1 MTGKTLAAPKPRPKL
16 RPSPSASARKG
27 VRAVSDDNYKVELTP
42 PDIAPYRAGNTGIPY
57 VTTFDSG
64 KAGPHVMV
72 NAVTHGNELCGAIAV
87 DFLFKNKV
95 RPTRGKL
102 TLSFLNV
109 AAYLSFHAKK
119 PNASRFVDEDINRC
133 WDLATLD
140 GARDTAETRRAREF
154 RPAVD
159 AADYLLDIHSMQHA
173 TAPLM
178 MAGMLDKSLAL
189 AHKVG
194 IPELIVRDAGHAAGR
209 RMRDYGGFGD
219 AKSPKTALLIECGQH
234 WEQSSQEV
242 ALATTLS
249 FLTVLD
255 VLDPDIVRQHPV
267 TKSPR
272 QRVITV
278 TEAVTIKT
286 DKFAFAGPYTGLEM
300 LGKKGTLIGYDGDHQ
315 VLTPY
320 DDCVLIMPSRRLTR
334 GSTAVR
340 LGRYTG

>member
-1 MTGKTLAAPKPRPKL
+1 VPDET
-16 RPSPSASARKG
+16 
-27 VRAVSDDNYKVELTP
+27 YKVELTP
-42 PDIAPYRAGNTGIPY
+42 PDISAYREGNTGIPY

-64 KAGPHVMV
+64 RPGPHVMI

-87 DFLFKNKV
+87 DFLFKSKV
-95 RPTRGKL
+95 RPARGAL

-109 AAYLSFHAKK
+109 AAYHAFDRNE
-119 PNASRFVDEDINRC
+119 PNASRFVDEDINRV
-133 WDLATLD
+133 WDEATLD
-140 GARDTAETRRAREF
+140 GARDTVETRRAREF

-159 AADYLLDIHSMQHA
+159 RADYMLDIHSMQHA
-173 TAPLM
+173 TPPLM
-178 MAGMLDKSLAL
+178 MAGVLDKSLSL

-219 AKSPKTALLIECGQH
+219 ANSPKTALLIECGQH
-234 WEQSSQEV
+234 WETSSQDV

-249 FLTVLD
+249 FLAVLD
-255 VLDPDIVRQHPV
+255 MLDPSFAAKHPV
-267 TKSPR
+267 TRSPR

-278 TEAVTIKT
+278 TEAITIHT
-286 DKFAFAGPYTGLEM
+286 DRFAFAGPYTGLEM
-300 LGKKGTLIGYDGDHQ
+300 LGKKGSLIGYDGDRQ

>member
-1 MTGKTLAAPKPRPKL
+1 VQTVPEDT
-16 RPSPSASARKG
+16 
-27 VRAVSDDNYKVELTP
+27 YKVELTP
-42 PDIAPYRAGNTGIPY
+42 PDISAYREGNTGIPY
-57 VTTFDSG
+57 VTTFESG
-64 KAGPHVMV
+64 KPGPHVMV

-95 RPTRGKL
+95 RPTRGAL

-109 AAYLSFHAKK
+109 AAYHAFDASN
-119 PNASRFVDEDINRC
+119 PNASRFVDEDINRV
-133 WDLATLD
+133 WDVATLE
-140 GARDTAETRRAREF
+140 GAHNSSETRRAREF

-159 AADYLLDIHSMQHA
+159 RADYLLDIHSMQHA

-178 MAGMLDKSLAL
+178 MAGMLDKSVAL

-194 IPELIVRDAGHAAGR
+194 VPELIVRDEGHAAGL

-219 AKSPKTALLIECGQH
+219 PKSPKTALLVECGQH
-234 WEQSSQEV
+234 WEMSSQDV

-249 FLTVLD
+249 FLSALEM
-255 VLDPDIVRQHPV
+255 LDPAFAAKHPV
-267 TKSPR
+267 TRSPR

-278 TEAVTIKT
+278 TAAITIAT
-286 DKFAFAGPYTGLEM
+286 DKFTFAGPYTGLEM
-300 LGKKGTLIGYDGDHQ
+300 LGKKGTLIGYDGDKP
-315 VLTPY
+315 VVTPY
-320 DDCVLIMPSRRLTR
+320 DDCVLIMPSRRLVR

>member
-1 MTGKTLAAPKPRPKL
+1 LAGLEGRPNVDALSLNHHEKVL
-16 RPSPSASARKG
+16 
-27 VRAVSDDNYKVELTP
+27 AVADDVYKVELVP
-42 PDIAPYRAGNTGIPY
+42 PDIAPYREGNTGIPY

-102 TLSFLNV
+102 TLSFLNI
-109 AAYLSFHAKK
+109 AAYHAFDKAK
-119 PNASRFVDEDINRC
+119 PNASRFVDEDINRV
-133 WDLATLD
+133 WDVATLE
-140 GARDTAETRRAREF
+140 GSRNTVETKRAREF

-159 AADYLLDIHSMQHA
+159 RADYLLDIHSMQHA

-178 MAGMLDKSLAL
+178 MAGMLDKSVAL
-189 AHKVG
+189 AHRVG
-194 IPELIVRDAGHAAGR
+194 IPELIVRDEGHAAGR

-219 AKSPKTALLIECGQH
+219 PHSPKTALLIECGQH
-234 WEQSSQEV
+234 WETSSQDV

-255 VLDPDIVRQHPV
+255 VLDPEFAKRHKVE
-267 TKSPR
+267 KSPR
-272 QRVITV
+272 QRVVTV
-278 TEAVTIKT
+278 TEAVTIQT
-286 DKFAFAGPYTGLEM
+286 DKFTFAGPYTGLEM
-300 LGKKGTLIGYDGDHQ
+300 LGKKGTLIGYDGDRQ

-320 DDCVLIMPSRRLTR
+320 DDCILIMPSRRLTR
-334 GSTAVR
+334 GTTAVR

>member
-1 MTGKTLAAPKPRPKL
+1 VP
-16 RPSPSASARKG
+16 
-27 VRAVSDDNYKVELTP
+27 DDIYKVELTP
-42 PDIAPYRAGNTGIPY
+42 PDISAYREGNTDIPY

-64 KAGPHVMV
+64 KPGPHVMV

-87 DFLFKNKV
+87 DFLFRKKV
-95 RPTRGKL
+95 RPIRGMM

-109 AAYLSFHAKK
+109 AAYHAFDKHN
-119 PNASRFVDEDINRC
+119 PNASRFVDEDINRV
-133 WDLATLD
+133 WDPATLD
-140 GARDTAETRRAREF
+140 GKRNTSETRRAREF
-154 RPAVD
+154 RPIVD
-159 AADYLLDIHSMQHA
+159 RADYLLDIHSMQHA

-178 MAGMLDKSLAL
+178 MAGTLDKSVAL

-194 IPELIVRDAGHAAGR
+194 IPELIVRDEGHAAGL

-234 WEQSSQEV
+234 WEKSSQEV

-255 VLDPDIVRQHPV
+255 VLDPAFAAQHPV

-278 TEAVTIKT
+278 TAAITIET
-286 DKFAFAGPYTGLEM
+286 DNFTFAGPYTGMEM
-300 LGKKGTLIGYDGDHQ
+300 LGKKGTLIGYDGDKA
-315 VLTPY
+315 VVTPY
-320 DDCVLIMPSRRLTR
+320 DDCVLIMPSRRLVR

>member
-1 MTGKTLAAPKPRPKL
+1 VLA
-16 RPSPSASARKG
+16 
-27 VRAVSDDNYKVELTP
+27 VTDDVYKVELLP
-42 PDIAPYRAGNTGIPY
+42 PDIAPYREGNTGIPY
-57 VTTFDSG
+57 VTTYDSG
-64 KAGPHVMV
+64 RAGPHVMV

-109 AAYLSFHAKK
+109 AAYHAFDKAK
-119 PNASRFVDEDINRC
+119 PNASRFIDEDINRV
-133 WDLATLD
+133 WDVATLE
-140 GARDTAETRRAREF
+140 GSRNTVETKRAREF

-159 AADYLLDIHSMQHA
+159 RADHLLDIHSMQHA

-178 MAGMLDKSLAL
+178 MAGMLDKSVAL

-194 IPELIVRDAGHAAGR
+194 IPELIVRDEGHAAGR

-219 AKSPKTALLIECGQH
+219 PRSPKTALLIECGQH
-234 WEQSSQEV
+234 WEQSSQDV

-255 VLDPDIVRQHPV
+255 VLDPEFAKRHEVE
-267 TKSPR
+267 KNPR

-278 TEAVTIKT
+278 TEAVTIET
-286 DKFAFAGPYTGLEM
+286 DRFTFAGPYTGLEM
-300 LGKKGTLIGYDGDHQ
+300 LGKKGTLIGYDGDKQ

-320 DDCVLIMPSRRLTR
+320 DDCVLIMPTRRLTR
-334 GSTAVR
+334 GTTAVR

>member
-1 MTGKTLAAPKPRPKL
+1 MT
-16 RPSPSASARKG
+16 
-27 VRAVSDDNYKVELTP
+27 DDVYKVELVP
-42 PDIAPYRAGNTGIPY
+42 PDIAPYREGNTGIPY

-64 KAGPHVMV
+64 KPGPHVMV

-109 AAYLSFHAKK
+109 AAYHAFDKAK
-119 PNASRFVDEDINRC
+119 PNASRFIDEDINRV
-133 WDLATLD
+133 WDVATLE
-140 GARDTAETRRAREF
+140 GSRNNVETKRAREF

-159 AADYLLDIHSMQHA
+159 RADYLLDIHSMQHA

-178 MAGMLDKSLAL
+178 MAGMLDKSVAL
-189 AHKVG
+189 AHKLG
-194 IPELIVRDAGHAAGR
+194 IPELIVRDKGHAAGR

-219 AKSPKTALLIECGQH
+219 PRSPKTALLIECGQH
-234 WEQSSQEV
+234 WEKSSQDV

-255 VLDPDIVRQHPV
+255 VLDPEFAKRHNVE
-267 TKSPR
+267 KSPR

-278 TEAVTIKT
+278 TDAVTIET
-286 DKFAFAGPYTGLEM
+286 DKFTFAGPYTGLEM
-300 LGKKGTLIGYDGDHQ
+300 LGKKGTLIAYDGDKQ

-334 GSTAVR
+334 GTTAVR

>member
-1 MTGKTLAAPKPRPKL
+1 VP
-16 RPSPSASARKG
+16 
-27 VRAVSDDNYKVELTP
+27 DDTQADEIYTVELAP

-64 KAGPHVMV
+64 KPGPHVMV

-95 RPTRGKL
+95 RPTRGAL
-102 TLSFLNV
+102 TLSFLNI
-109 AAYLSFHAKK
+109 AAYHTFDTSK
-119 PNASRFVDEDINRC
+119 PNNSRFVDEDINRV
-133 WDLATLD
+133 WDVMTLE
-140 GARDTAETRRAREF
+140 GKRDTVETRRSREF

-178 MAGMLDKSLAL
+178 MAGMLDKSVAL
-189 AHKVG
+189 AKKVG
-194 IPELIVRDAGHAAGR
+194 IPELIVRDDGHAAGR

-219 AKSPKTALLIECGQH
+219 ARSPKTALLIECGQH
-234 WEQSSQEV
+234 WEKSSQDV

-249 FLTVLD
+249 FLTALEI
-255 VLDPDIVRQHPV
+255 LDPAFAKRHKV

-278 TEAVTIKT
+278 TEAITIET
-286 DKFAFAGPYTGLEM
+286 DKFTFAEAFKGLEV
-300 LGKKGTLIGYDGDHQ
+300 LGKKGTLIGHDGDKP

-320 DDCVLIMPSRRLTR
+320 EECVLIMPSRRLMQ

-340 LGRYTG
+340 LGRFTG

>member
-1 MTGKTLAAPKPRPKL
+1 LSLDHHEKVLTVT
-16 RPSPSASARKG
+16 
-27 VRAVSDDNYKVELTP
+27 DDVYKVELVP
-42 PDIAPYRAGNTGIPY
+42 PDIAPYREGNTGIPY
-57 VTTFDSG
+57 VTTFESG
-64 KAGPHVMV
+64 KPGPHVMV

-109 AAYLSFHAKK
+109 AAYHAFDKAK
-119 PNASRFVDEDINRC
+119 PNASRFIDEDINRV
-133 WDLATLD
+133 WDVATLE
-140 GARDTAETRRAREF
+140 GPRNTVETKRAREF

-159 AADYLLDIHSMQHA
+159 RADYLLDIHSMQHA

-178 MAGMLDKSLAL
+178 MVGMLDKSVAL

-194 IPELIVRDAGHAAGR
+194 VPELIVRDEGHAAGR

-219 AKSPKTALLIECGQH
+219 PRSPKTALLIECGQH
-234 WEQSSQEV
+234 WEKSSQDV

-255 VLDPDIVRQHPV
+255 VLDPEFAKRHNVE
-267 TKSPR
+267 KSPR

-278 TEAVTIKT
+278 TDAVTIET
-286 DKFAFAGPYTGLEM
+286 DKFTFAGPYTGLEI
-300 LGKKGTLIGYDGDHQ
+300 LGKKGTLIGYDGDKQ

-320 DDCVLIMPSRRLTR
+320 DDCVLIMPTRRLTR
-334 GSTAVR
+334 GTTAVR

>member
-1 MTGKTLAAPKPRPKL
+1 
-16 RPSPSASARKG
+16 
-27 VRAVSDDNYKVELTP
+27 VRDDVYKVELIP
-42 PDIAPYRAGNTGIPY
+42 PDIAAYRAGNTGIPY
-57 VTTFDSG
+57 VTTFDSD

-109 AAYLSFHAKK
+109 AAYHSFDKAK
-119 PNASRFVDEDINRC
+119 PNASRFIDEDINRV
-133 WDLATLD
+133 WDVATLE
-140 GARDTAETRRAREF
+140 GSRNTVETKRAREF

-159 AADYLLDIHSMQHA
+159 RADYLLDIHSMQHA

-178 MAGMLDKSLAL
+178 MAGMLDKSVAL
-189 AHKVG
+189 ARKIG
-194 IPELIVRDAGHAAGR
+194 IPELIVRDEGHAAGR

-219 AKSPKTALLIECGQH
+219 PHSRKTALLIECGQH
-234 WEQSSQEV
+234 WEKSSQDV

-249 FLTVLD
+249 FLAALD
-255 VLDPDIVRQHPV
+255 VLDPAFAKLHPV
-267 TKSPR
+267 ERVPR

-278 TEAVTIKT
+278 TEAVTIET
-286 DKFAFAGPYTGLEM
+286 DNFTFAGPYTGLEM
-300 LGKKGTLIGYDGDHQ
+300 LGKKGTLIGYDGDRQ

-334 GSTAVR
+334 GTTAVR

>member
-1 MTGKTLAAPKPRPKL
+1 MA
-16 RPSPSASARKG
+16 
-27 VRAVSDDNYKVELTP
+27 DDTYKVELTP
-42 PDIAPYRAGNTGIPY
+42 PDISAYLEGNTGIPY
-57 VTTFDSG
+57 VTTFESG
-64 KAGPHVMV
+64 KPGPHVMV

-109 AAYLSFHAKK
+109 AAYHAFDKAK
-119 PNASRFVDEDINRC
+119 PNASRFVDEDINRV
-133 WDLATLD
+133 WDVATLE
-140 GARDTAETRRAREF
+140 GTRNTVETRRAREF

-159 AADYLLDIHSMQHA
+159 RADYLLDIHSMQHP

-194 IPELIVRDAGHAAGR
+194 IPELNVRDAGHAAGR

-219 AKSPKTALLIECGQH
+219 KASPKTALLIECGQH
-234 WEQSSQEV
+234 WETSSQEV

-249 FLTVLD
+249 LLAVLD
-255 VLDPDIVRQHPV
+255 VLDPAFASQHPV
-267 TKSPR
+267 TRNAR

-278 TEAVTIKT
+278 TEAVTIQS
-286 DKFAFAGPYTGLEM
+286 DKFTFAGPYTGLEM
-300 LGKKGTLIGYDGDHQ
+300 LGKKGSLIGYDGDRQ
-315 VLTPY
+315 VVTPY

>member
-1 MTGKTLAAPKPRPKL
+1 
-16 RPSPSASARKG
+16 
-27 VRAVSDDNYKVELTP
+27 VHAVSEEIYKVELTP
-42 PDIAPYRAGNTGIPY
+42 PDISAYREGNTGIPY

-64 KAGPHVMV
+64 KPGPHVMV

-87 DFLFKNKV
+87 AFLFKNKV

-109 AAYLSFHAKK
+109 AAYHAFDPHN
-119 PNASRFVDEDINRC
+119 PNASRFVDEDINRV
-133 WDLATLD
+133 WDVATLE
-140 GARDTAETRRAREF
+140 GTRNTAETRRAREF

-159 AADYLLDIHSMQHA
+159 RADYLLDIHSMQNA

-178 MAGMLDKSLAL
+178 MAGMLDKSVAL
-189 AHKVG
+189 AHKIG
-194 IPELIVRDAGHAAGR
+194 IPELIVRDEGHAAGL

-219 AKSPKTALLIECGQH
+219 PHSPKTALLIECGQH
-234 WEQSSQEV
+234 WEKSSREV

-255 VLDPDIVRQHPV
+255 VLDPAFAAKHPV

-272 QRVITV
+272 QRVISV
-278 TEAVTIKT
+278 TAAITIET
-286 DKFAFAGPYTGLEM
+286 DNFTFAGPYTGMEM
-300 LGKKGTLIGYDGDHQ
+300 LGKKGTLIGYDGDKA
-315 VLTPY
+315 VVTPY

-340 LGRYTG
+340 LGKYTG

>member
-1 MTGKTLAAPKPRPKL
+1 VPEDT
-16 RPSPSASARKG
+16 
-27 VRAVSDDNYKVELTP
+27 YKVELTP
-42 PDIAPYRAGNTGIPY
+42 PDISAYREGNTGIPY
-57 VTTFDSG
+57 VTTFESG
-64 KAGPHVMV
+64 KPGPHVMV

-95 RPTRGKL
+95 RPIRGAL

-109 AAYLSFHAKK
+109 AAYHAFDASN
-119 PNASRFVDEDINRC
+119 PNASRFVDEDINRV
-133 WDLATLD
+133 WDVATLE
-140 GARDTAETRRAREF
+140 GSRNSSETRRAREF

-159 AADYLLDIHSMQHA
+159 RADYLLDIHSMQHA

-178 MAGMLDKSLAL
+178 MAGMLDKSVAL

-194 IPELIVRDAGHAAGR
+194 VPELIVRDEGHAAGL

-219 AKSPKTALLIECGQH
+219 PKSPKTALLVECGQH
-234 WEQSSQEV
+234 WEQSSRDV

-249 FLTVLD
+249 FLGALEM
-255 VLDPDIVRQHPV
+255 LDPAFAAKHPV
-267 TKSPR
+267 TQYYAKGGPR

-278 TEAVTIKT
+278 TAAITIAT
-286 DKFAFAGPYTGLEM
+286 DNFTFAGPYTGLEM
-300 LGKKGTLIGYDGDHQ
+300 LGKKGTLIGYDGDKA

-320 DDCVLIMPSRRLTR
+320 DDCVLIMPSRRLVR